1 MDNEENQPSRP
12 TGNIKTMSENP
23 IANELI
29 PNYKVVYKMGV
40 LAQLACRPGVFHVH
54 KELG

>member
-23 IANELI
+23 MANQLI
-29 PNYKVVYKMGV
+29 LNHNNFIKIQINKKG
-40 LAQLACRPGVFHVH
+40 PGKHSI
-54 KELG
+54 